1 MIMATMILA
10 LVATA
15 APAALPELPLKSCVL
30 DEAATLRQETLALLQ
45 SLCVDLDRGGSGQLV
60 VAVVTNLHGRH
71 DLSDLALELFRHI
84 QIGHLDRDDGVILLV
99 RRSRSGCGA
108 IRITVGYGL
117 EGGITEEKLHGLIA
131 ESWRSELC
139 SVDFDATLVRVAQQL
154 SSMFRE

>member
-1 MIMATMILA
+1 MATMILA

-84 QIGHLDRDDGVILLV
+84 QIGHLDLTRLRYFRFKFSYAVIFSLKDAL
-99 RRSRSGCGA
+99 RSSLYRMLRS
-108 IRITVGYGL
+108 
-117 EGGITEEKLHGLIA
+117 
-131 ESWRSELC
+131 
-139 SVDFDATLVRVAQQL
+139 
-154 SSMFRE
+154 